1 MERIEPVELT
11 VLCVV
16 RDGTRILLQ
25 NRRKAD
31 WQGFAPPGGHVEPG
45 ESVVQAV
52 IREMEEET
60 GLAVRPKLCGV
71 KQFPLEQGGRY
82 LVFLFLADE
91 FTGTLRSS
99 TEGEMVWIERDR
111 LGEYPT
117 VSDLPELLAVMEG
130 EDLWEFQYVIENGD
144 WLVKLY

>member
-1 MERIEPVELT
+1 MDRMESAELT

-16 RDGTRILLQ
+16 RDGNKILLQ
-25 NRRKAD
+25 NRRKQD
-31 WQGFAPPGGHVEPG
+31 WQGYAPPGGHVEPG
-45 ESVVQAV
+45 ESIVQAV

-60 GLAVRPKLCGV
+60 GLTVRPKLCGV
-71 KQFPLEQGGRY
+71 KQFPLEQGRY

-99 TEGEMVWIERDR
+99 EEGEMVWVDR
-111 LGEYPT
+111 NRLAEYPT
-117 VSDLPELLAVMEG
+117 VSDLSELLTVMERD
-130 EDLWEFQYVIENGD
+130 DLWEFQYVIENDD